1 MSQVQGTAT
10 AAAAVAMRTK
20 RTDVTLIEHERS
32 GLVTAQ
38 VTDTSRAPAK
48 RVQQL
53 TNHQQQRYT
62 YTHTH
67 THTHTTQTTL
77 IKWKVPTDL
86 RQPDL
91 MLYRQS
97 LKTFLL
103 SQSDQRAV

>member
-1 MSQVQGTAT
+1 
-10 AAAAVAMRTK
+10 MRTK

-62 YTHTH
+62 HTHTH
-67 THTHTTQTTL
+67 THTHNTNHAYKMESADGPQTAGL
-77 IKWKVPTDL
+77 NVI
-86 RQPDL
+86 
-91 MLYRQS
+91 
-97 LKTFLL
+97 
-103 SQSDQRAV
+103 